1 MGPTRRAAQ
10 GAFSS
15 FRSEPNPSVGKG
27 HSVGSDWSKGNMRK
41 LLWNSGKASVSWWYW
56 TMCSLLMFVTF
67 ILWNFHFHS
76 SYPSV
81 PQHHTWN
88 QDSRFNT
95 KNRRRLSHHWESQM
109 SPGRGSSHVSDL
121 GSDSPRVW
129 RAVQASY
136 AEKQVVGEK
145 DGLIDE
151 FLVSFAKSK
160 TADCSI

>member
-1 MGPTRRAAQ
+1 M
-10 GAFSS
+10 
-15 FRSEPNPSVGKG
+15 
-27 HSVGSDWSKGNMRK
+27 
-41 LLWNSGKASVSWWYW
+41 
-56 TMCSLLMFVTF
+56 
-67 ILWNFHFHS
+67 
-76 SYPSV
+76 
-81 PQHHTWN
+81 
-88 QDSRFNT
+88 
-95 KNRRRLSHHWESQM
+95 
-109 SPGRGSSHVSDL
+109 SDL